1 MERVMAN
8 MFEMVL
14 GSVELS
20 MYSLGEGA
28 SHMVPKMLRMT
39 LLA

>member
-1 MERVMAN
+1 
-8 MFEMVL
+8 MFSMVS

-28 SHMVPKMLRMT
+28 STMVPKMLRMI